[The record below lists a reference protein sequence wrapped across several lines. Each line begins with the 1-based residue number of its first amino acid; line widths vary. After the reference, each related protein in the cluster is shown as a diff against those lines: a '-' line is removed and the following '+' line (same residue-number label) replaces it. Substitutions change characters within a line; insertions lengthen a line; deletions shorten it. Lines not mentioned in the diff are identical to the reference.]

1 MCSSVSSCSS
11 DEFDEYERA
20 VKETILIP
28 AATNNDTTNTAPA
41 KVVGDSKH

>member
-28 AATNNDTTNTAPA
+28 ATNNDTTNTAPA
-41 KVVGDSKH
+41 KVVGDSKQ